1 MTGGLKFLG
10 LAACTLGAVLLFCG
24 EASANP
30 ITLPSDRY
38 FWSVSSG
45 IAYLFVV
52 NLPVDLL
59 AYSSALLLTFVYLG
73 DRTNGVTANR
83 RKFVTAVVVAVV
95 LVAVAGSIIDFF
107 LLYEPYSPSISTVY
121 FFDFDILKAALGSIL
136 VAASIFL
143 VSVVLVRSSYL
154 AGSLV
159 ALSVGLLNFVSWSSL
174 TDGYGFVFKELF
186 WFSVALFIAAGV
198 PVYGLVRWH
207 EHRGVSS

>member
-1 MTGGLKFLG
+1 MKFLG
-10 LAACTLGAVLLFCG
+10 LAACILGAVLIFCG

-38 FWSVSSG
+38 FRSVSSG

-73 DRTNGVTANR
+73 DRTDGVTANR
-83 RKFVTAVVVAVV
+83 RNFVTVVVIAVVSVA
-95 LVAVAGSIIDFF
+95 LVGSIIDFY
-107 LLYEPYSPSISTVY
+107 LLYEPYPPRLSTMY
-121 FFDFDILKAALGSIL
+121 FFDFDILKAAIGSVL
-136 VAASIFL
+136 VSASIFL
-143 VSVVLVRSSYL
+143 VSVILVRTSYL
-154 AGSLV
+154 TGSLV
-159 ALSVGLLNFVSWSSL
+159 ALSVGVLNFVSWSSL
-174 TDGYGFVFKELF
+174 TDGYGFVFDEFF
-186 WFSVALFIAAGV
+186 WLSIALFIASGV